1 VDARKLI
8 TGTAAIAAA
17 NLLRVGLQ
25 FCLLPVLARL
35 LGPEAYGLVAL
46 AMPVVLLAMLI
57 GDAGL
62 GSTLVRASDPD
73 GRLEATVFWASTGV
87 GVALTAGLALAAPL
101 IAAGLTEPPLAP
113 VLRAL
118 APVLLLSA
126 LCTVPAARLQ
136 RAGRFSAF
144 ALGDVASTVAGM
156 AVALWGATHGWGA
169 WSLVA
174 QQLVLWG
181 VKFASGA
188 VLSRLPVSIR
198 FSASLLG
205 PHVRFGLAL
214 LGANLVSFAARY
226 ADALLVGS
234 VIGVKAVGI
243 YALAVQFMRVPEV
256 VLSGPVY
263 TSVFPTVAATAEDRE
278 RVAGLWVSTLRV
290 MLILALPAM
299 VGLALTAQS
308 AVELFLGPKW
318 GGLAPVLA
326 VLAPV
331 GAVFCLAPV
340 NAAVLVG
347 LGRSD
352 VQFRVSSL
360 ITALYL
366 AGVGLGLPFGVEGVA
381 VGCAAGGLVA
391 MIPSFLVT
399 ARTVGVARPGLSRA
413 LLPPAAATAAMAV
426 VVVLVE
432 VAARGRPAGVL
443 LALSVVAGALS
454 YASVL
459 GLSEGRR
466 LRDDM
471 RRLSLFGGRRSA
483 APPAAVAIPE

>member
-1 VDARKLI
+1 
-8 TGTAAIAAA
+8 
-17 NLLRVGLQ
+17 
-25 FCLLPVLARL
+25 
-35 LGPEAYGLVAL
+35 
-46 AMPVVLLAMLI
+46 
-57 GDAGL
+57 
-62 GSTLVRASDPD
+62 
-73 GRLEATVFWASTGV
+73 
-87 GVALTAGLALAAPL
+87 
-101 IAAGLTEPPLAP
+101 
-113 VLRAL
+113 
-118 APVLLLSA
+118 
-126 LCTVPAARLQ
+126 
-136 RAGRFSAF
+136 
-144 ALGDVASTVAGM
+144 
-156 AVALWGATHGWGA
+156 
-169 WSLVA
+169 
-174 QQLVLWG
+174 
-181 VKFASGA
+181 
-188 VLSRLPVSIR
+188 
-198 FSASLLG
+198 
-205 PHVRFGLAL
+205 
-214 LGANLVSFAARY
+214 
-226 ADALLVGS
+226 

-459 GLSEGRR
+459 WLIDGRR